1 MISKLISYMKKSVLF
16 IVFFVCFSTLT
27 LAQSY
32 NDLFT
37 TYRDVSTQFQNNGNN
52 KRDNNG
58 GTQYEVMDANK
69 FYQKIAP
76 QNIQIING
84 IYLYGGQ
91 FYSVKLKIGISGTNR
106 NQVLVCGYWDG
117 KMWNNSECY
126 ASSIGEYGVPDQIK
140 RACTHQAYIQSLG
153 TVYF

>member
-1 MISKLISYMKKSVLF
+1 MKRTILISA
-16 IVFFVCFSTLT
+16 FVMIGITAYS
-27 LAQSY
+27 QSY

-37 TYRDVSTQFQNNGNN
+37 TYKDVSTQSKQKQQSNGGHNNGV
-52 KRDNNG
+52 
-58 GTQYEVMDANK
+58 TQYEVMDANK

-91 FYSVKLKIGISGTNR
+91 FYSVKLKIGISGTYR

-126 ASSIGEYGVPDQIK
+126 ASSIGEYGIPDQIK